1 MLKTERE
8 LPYNF
13 YITLPYATVMFKSAG
28 GFLTFQAQL
37 NSSWIVFLLKITTTE
52 VIKQETSFLKSLKK
66 INLCS
71 YSIQKLQN
79 QKILIP
85 LTKGLEYQW

>member
-1 MLKTERE
+1 
-8 LPYNF
+8 
-13 YITLPYATVMFKSAG
+13 MFKSAG

-52 VIKQETSFLKSLKK
+52 VIKQETFFLKSLKK
-66 INLCS
+66 NLSS
-71 YSIQKLQN
+71 YSNQKL

-85 LTKGLEYQW
+85 L